1 MKGDPYAARLARAA
15 KAAGEAGLAGLLV
28 TPGPD
33 LAYLAGHAPPP
44 LERLTLLVVAPGRNP
59 VLLVPLLERPEALAA
74 PATPISPTEL
84 AALVE
89 AGESV
94 RLHEYGF
101 RGTVGAVPV
110 AGRPDAVFLEG
121 RAARLVLEFKFSAW
135 RRPFPSHRLQLLAYG
150 YLLGQNGYD
159 VSRLVCG
166 VLMLPPRPDGGEAF
180 SLPEADYASCAALAA
195 ALAVE
200 VEARPAAARRGGVEV
215 IAPEPVGG
223 GALSLFPYDPVE
235 AARRL
240 AWAIGYWEGRRAP
253 QLADNPNKC
262 RRCAFL
268 EARLCGGSFG
278 ARMIR
283 DASSAP

>member
-1 MKGDPYAARLARAA
+1 MRELPVTPLRHGLTAVPVHLIAEQLYCEQKVDLALDFPDVEQPTPAL
-15 KAAGEAGLAGLLV
+15 AAGA
-28 TPGPD
+28 
-33 LAYLAGHAPPP
+33 AGH
-44 LERLTLLVVAPGRNP
+44 
-59 VLLVPLLERPEALAA
+59 EALAA
-74 PATPISPTEL
+74 PAAPITPAEL

-89 AGESV
+89 AGETV

-101 RGTVGAVPV
+101 RGTVGAVPI
-110 AGRPDAVFLEG
+110 AGRPDAVFLDG

-150 YLLGQNGYD
+150 HLLGQNGYD

-166 VLMLPPRPDGGEAF
+166 VLMLPPRQDGGEAF

-195 ALAVE
+195 A
-200 VEARPAAARRGGVEV
+200 RRDGLGVT
-215 IAPEPVGG
+215 APEPVGG
-223 GALSLFPYDPVE
+223 GALSLFPYDPAE

-268 EARLCGGSFG
+268 EARLCSSST
-278 ARMIR
+278 ARGMR
-283 DASSAP
+283 

>member
-1 MKGDPYAARLARAA
+1 MSADATQPTFSALRHGLAVVPVHLIAEQLYCEQKVDLALDFPDVERPTPALSA
-15 KAAGEAGLAGLLV
+15 GAAG
-28 TPGPD
+28 
-33 LAYLAGHAPPP
+33 H
-44 LERLTLLVVAPGRNP
+44 
-59 VLLVPLLERPEALAA
+59 EALAA

-135 RRPFPSHRLQLLAYG
+135 QRPFPSHRLQLLAYG